1 MPRLFLPVLT
11 YPTPTAFAGL
21 LRALDL
27 AATLQ
32 GEVSATIV
40 EVDIPP
46 VSAPLVPMGV
56 DVTAMSMEAEAVSRR
71 QANEAA
77 AHLRNEARRIGL
89 TIAVDRI
96 RRRQEWAGTALA
108 SAARSQDLTL
118 LVMGDSDDERRVAE
132 ALIFESGGPVVLIPG
147 AGETPTHLSTVAVA
161 WDDSAASA
169 RALRDA
175 MPLLEA
181 AGRVVLVTAD
191 ADKKIDPKSIERALA
206 ALDHRGIQNSHLEV
220 LVESGQSI
228 GDALQQAALRKDAG
242 LLVMGAFGHSRIRE
256 FILGGATRSVL
267 GKLQMA
273 ILMSH

>member
-89 TIAVDRI
+89 TIDVDRI
-96 RRRQEWAGTALA
+96 RRRQEWAGTA
-108 SAARSQDLTL
+108 
-118 LVMGDSDDERRVAE
+118 
-132 ALIFESGGPVVLIPG
+132 
-147 AGETPTHLSTVAVA
+147 
-161 WDDSAASA
+161 
-169 RALRDA
+169 
-175 MPLLEA
+175 
-181 AGRVVLVTAD
+181 
-191 ADKKIDPKSIERALA
+191 
-206 ALDHRGIQNSHLEV
+206 
-220 LVESGQSI
+220 
-228 GDALQQAALRKDAG
+228 
-242 LLVMGAFGHSRIRE
+242 
-256 FILGGATRSVL
+256 
-267 GKLQMA
+267 
-273 ILMSH
+273 